1 MPYFYLQ
8 NRAGEKFKTTM
19 GNAEADK
26 LIYFKNRV
34 QDFWHG
40 IQLGKFRNIDD
51 LIASSQEL
59 LNLSEDMDLLAEM
72 REWRSTEKKL
82 GYIKGEFGYD
92 VNAWNYARNAFGDKG
107 SLKSTEKLEINRDIA
122 QNCSYSHSFVSNAS
136 CKWKKGAMEFP
147 TGTKRNQYECRMG
160 LEYGTARYT
169 RFKVGLQKLT
179 YTSFML
185 RMWKSKSCKERMP
198 ILGWEHN
205 E

>member
-51 LIASSQEL
+51 LITSSREL

-82 GYIKGEFGYD
+82 GYIKEEFGYD
-92 VNAWNYARNAFGDKG
+92 VNAWNYVRNAFGDKG

-122 QNCSYSHSFVSNAS
+122 KIARIHTHSSQMQVVNGRGAPWGFQQAPSEISMNAGWGWNTGQGDFSFYLSCLWGIKLPSNIPLLIR
-136 CKWKKGAMEFP
+136 CY
-147 TGTKRNQYECRMG
+147 N
-160 LEYGTARYT
+160 
-169 RFKVGLQKLT
+169 KV
-179 YTSFML
+179 
-185 RMWKSKSCKERMP
+185 
-198 ILGWEHN
+198 H
-205 E
+205 